1 LTGPSVEGELE
12 GMHRF
17 RLTTVVS
24 LILCLGSACRTPSK
38 VNHGGAAAEP
48 AQGRHVWMDD
58 SGEGRAQV
66 VLFRRD
72 VMVQGEPRKAT
83 LNLFADSRYLLSVN
97 GTTIGVGPARAY
109 PEHPEYD
116 TVDLRPFLRDGK
128 NVIGVKVL
136 NFGTLSYQLR
146 RNPGTFIAWGE
157 IKSDGATDDLRTPG
171 AWKAIRDEGY
181 DRTAPRMSFAT
192 SPIEEYDARRGQTG
206 WQDPNLS
213 LQDWQTPVPLK
224 YPELRGPLSP
234 RSIPDLTQDLITP
247 KQLVSARA
255 LKDDEQL
262 FAFRVKVPDKTRDEF
277 AHGHLV
283 FARTAIHSPKAQT
296 VTVGLWWGDHY
307 LNGEGPLVHEGLA
320 PGYRAR
326 RVIRLNLKAGW
337 NPFFVR
343 YRAIWGIWD
352 FRMAV
357 PKEAGLTFSTQ
368 RNFDGGPVFE
378 TAGPFDTERENALLA
393 TAMPLPDDTDALRW
407 KPVSRTE
414 GARNPAVNIAWS
426 RPGEALPIDRSRLFD
441 IEIPAGPDA
450 ALVFDLGG
458 KQLGRMFIEYEAGAN
473 TAVDIG
479 FSEDLEDGVPTVL
492 RRAGVYAGTR
502 HVSAGGLSRFETITP
517 YGARY
522 LQVNVTGH
530 GNGARIRRV
539 GMIRQVYPFEKTGSF
554 VSSDPMLN
562 AIWEMGWR
570 TLQVCS
576 EDSYVDTPF
585 RERGLYA
592 GDALPETA
600 ITLATSGDLRLAV
613 RSLRLF
619 QQMYADVFKPGLQPH
634 PDEVGLLGDFP
645 YITLDIWKWVIDR
658 TGDLALARE
667 MYDEYRFLVDS
678 ALQRRDPDGLVTMK
692 HVFIEW
698 SAIEKN
704 EVKSTAFHSLLA
716 RNTRALADIAG
727 RLGDS
732 PAAQFYASAAQ
743 ELEQAIR
750 KHLWDAD
757 RGAFR
762 DGIKDGKPIDS
773 ALPIS
778 NAWPAYWGIP
788 DEAQLQK
795 LGDFWERELRDIGS
809 GTRTMRATPYGGF
822 YVIGA
827 LYRGGHARIAE
838 DFMRKYWGQMI
849 TFLDD
854 TAWED
859 FDPGNNGTLS
869 HAWSGSPTYHLS
881 TQVLGVDL
889 GYPVQGTPD
898 DIVIAPQAET
908 IEWAHGTVP
917 HPRGVIKVGWRVDG
931 ELLRMHVE
939 VPEGVE
945 YQVKPRGRLGQLRLL
960 LE

>member
-1 LTGPSVEGELE
+1 
-12 GMHRF
+12 MDRC
-17 RLTTVVS
+17 RITTVVS
-24 LILCLGSACRTPSK
+24 FGLTLGLFSACRAPQK
-38 VNHGGAAAEP
+38 IGGGHDAAEP
-48 AQGRHVWMDD
+48 EQGRHVWMDD

-72 VMVQGEPRKAT
+72 IVVQGDLQKAT

-97 GTTIGVGPARAY
+97 GNTIGAGPARAY

-116 TVDLRPFLRDGK
+116 SIDLRPFLHAGK

-146 RNPGTFIAWGE
+146 RNPGTFIAWGQVQDE
-157 IKSDGATDDLRTPG
+157 GAAQDLRTPG
-171 AWKAIRDEGY
+171 NWKAIRDEGY
-181 DRTAPRMSFAT
+181 DETAPRMSFAT
-192 SPIEEYDARRGQTG
+192 SPIEEYDARKGVPD
-206 WQDPNLS
+206 WQSPDAS
-213 LQDWQTPVPLK
+213 LAGWQTPVALK
-224 YPELRGPLSP
+224 NPSMRGPLTP
-234 RSIPDLTQDLITP
+234 RSIPDLTQDLVTP
-247 KQLVSARA
+247 KHLLSANA
-255 LKDDEQL
+255 LKDDEEL
-262 FAFRVKVPDKTRDEF
+262 FAFRVKVPDRTGSEF
-277 AHGHLV
+277 SHGHLV
-283 FARTAIHSPKAQT
+283 FAKTAIHSPKAQT

-307 LNGEGPLVHEGLA
+307 LNGAGPLVHEGLA
-320 PGYRAR
+320 PGQRAR
-326 RVIRLNLKAGW
+326 RVVRINLRAGW
-337 NPFFVR
+337 NPFFVQ
-343 YRAIWGIWD
+343 YKAIWGIWD

-357 PKEAGLTFSTQ
+357 PRDARLTFSTES
-368 RNFDGGPVFE
+368 NFDGGPVFE
-378 TAGPFDTERENALLA
+378 TAGPFDSGREAELALLPKPFA
-393 TAMPLPDDTDALRW
+393 PETTSLRW
-407 KPVSRTE
+407 TPVPRNE

-426 RPGEALPIDRSRLFD
+426 QQGSPLAIDRDRLFD
-441 IEIPAGPDA
+441 IDIPAGPDA
-450 ALVFDLGG
+450 ALIFDLGG
-458 KQLGRMFIEYEAGAN
+458 KQLGRVFIEYEAGAN
-473 TAVDIG
+473 TAIDIG
-479 FSEDLEDGVPTVL
+479 FSEDLEEGRPTIL
-492 RRAGVYAGTR
+492 RRSGLYSGTR
-502 HVSAGGLSRFETITP
+502 HISAGGVSRFETITP

-522 LQVNVTGH
+522 LQVNVIGH
-530 GNGARIRRV
+530 GNGARIRRI
-539 GMIRQVYPFEKTGSF
+539 GMIRQVYPFEKKGSF

-576 EDSYVDTPF
+576 EDSYIDTPF

-592 GDALPETA
+592 GDALPEVA

-619 QQMYADVFKPGLQPH
+619 QQMYESVFKAGVQPH

-645 YITLDIWKWVIDR
+645 FITLDIWKWVIDR

-678 ALQRRDPDGLVTMK
+678 ALERRDPDGLVTMP

-698 SAIEKN
+698 SQIEKN
-704 EVKSTAFHSLLA
+704 KVKSTAFHALLA
-716 RNTRALADIAG
+716 RDARSLSDIAS

-732 PAAQFYASAAQ
+732 PAAQFYSNAAQ
-743 ELEQAIR
+743 QVEQAIR
-750 KHLWDAD
+750 THLWDPQK
-757 RGAFR
+757 GAFR

-773 ALPIS
+773 TLPIS
-778 NAWPAYWGIP
+778 SAWAALWGIP
-788 DEAQLQK
+788 DEAQLAA
-795 LGDFWERELRDIGS
+795 LGAFWERELRDIGI
-809 GTRTMRATPYGGF
+809 GTRTARATPYGGF

-849 TFLDD
+849 AYLED

-859 FDPGNNGTLS
+859 FDPGLNGTLS

-889 GYPVQGTPD
+889 GYPVQGSPD

-908 IEWAHGTVP
+908 IEWARGTVP
-917 HPRGVIKVGWRVDG
+917 HPRGVISVNWRVDG
-931 ELLRMHVE
+931 DVLRMHVE

-945 YQVKPRGRLGQLRLL
+945 YQVKPRGRLAGLRLQMQ
-960 LE
+960 